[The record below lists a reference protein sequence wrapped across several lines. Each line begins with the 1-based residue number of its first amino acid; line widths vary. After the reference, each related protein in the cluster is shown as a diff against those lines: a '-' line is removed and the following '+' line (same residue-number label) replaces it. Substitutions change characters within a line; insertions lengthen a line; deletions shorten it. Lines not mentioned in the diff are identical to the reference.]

1 MYNNMR
7 QKGVIVPKQK
17 IHAAPSIRRLPS
29 YLHIIRNA
37 HAEGYEDISGT
48 VIANELELEPIQ
60 VRKDLA
66 ITGIVGKPKKGYPVV
81 PLISAIE
88 HFLGW
93 SKPKDAILI
102 GVGNL
107 ATALLGYQ
115 EFQFHGLHFVAA
127 FDSDEKKIGTQVHG
141 VPVLSLNTLN
151 EQVKNL
157 GVSIAVITVPST
169 VAQETADKVIH
180 SGIKAIWNFSN
191 IKLKIP
197 KGVACQ
203 QEDLTSGYA
212 LLSLMMNNQTKKRNK
227 V

>member
-1 MYNNMR
+1 MH
-7 QKGVIVPKQK
+7 KDK
-17 IHAAPSIRRLPS
+17 IPAAPSVRRLPS

-37 HAEGYEDISGT
+37 YTQGCEHISGT

-66 ITGIVGKPKKGYPVV
+66 ITGIIGKPKKGYPVA

-93 SKPKDAILI
+93 SKPRDAILI

-127 FDSDEKKIGTQVHG
+127 FDTDETKVGTQVHG
-141 VPVLSLNTLN
+141 VPVLSLPTLKEN
-151 EQVKNL
+151 IKIL
-157 GVSIAVITVPST
+157 DAKIAVITVPSS
-169 VAQETADKVIH
+169 VAQDTADNVIAA
-180 SGIKAIWNFSN
+180 GIKAIWNFSN
-191 IKLKIP
+191 VKLKIP
-197 KGVACQ
+197 KGISYQ

-212 LLSLMMNNQTKKRNK
+212 LLSLMMNNKNK
-227 V
+227 E